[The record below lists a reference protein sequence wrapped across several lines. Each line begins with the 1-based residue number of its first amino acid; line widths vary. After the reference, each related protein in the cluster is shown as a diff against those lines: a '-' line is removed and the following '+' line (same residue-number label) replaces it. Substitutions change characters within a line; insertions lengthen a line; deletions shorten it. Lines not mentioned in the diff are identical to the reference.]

1 LLVVLIILLY
11 IALTALP
18 RATITINTNSQTVA
32 SNLQIT
38 LSSSATKAN
47 TGADVIPAQTAQTQK
62 TYTGTTNT
70 TGQQNNGTAANGSVS
85 MSAGACSGN
94 VPSSIA
100 DGSGISANGLTYLL
114 QSAVSFAPSVSHGKC
129 TFVGEDD
136 NGNTNIA
143 ITAQSPGTK
152 YNVSSATF
160 SVNGDSSISA
170 SGSASG
176 GTDSI
181 VQVVAQADV
190 TSAQNKINTSGNDVK
205 SQLESDLQS
214 QGLYPIPATFTAST
228 PTPNPSA
235 SVGSQATS
243 VTVTE
248 SITYT
253 MYGAKQSDLQKLIAS
268 NVNGQ
273 ISTASQ
279 KILDYGLSSASFS
292 AQNQSSNSEVVTMQ
306 DNALVGSALNTS
318 SIKSKAAG
326 QKPGTA
332 QDTIRGYSGVTSV
345 NVHLSPFW
353 VTSIPKNTSKITVK
367 IVNPKS

>member
-1 LLVVLIILLY
+1 
-11 IALTALP
+11 
-18 RATITINTNSQTVA
+18 
-32 SNLQIT
+32 
-38 LSSSATKAN
+38 
-47 TGADVIPAQTAQTQK
+47 
-62 TYTGTTNT
+62 
-70 TGQQNNGTAANGSVS
+70 
-85 MSAGACSGN
+85 
-94 VPSSIA
+94 
-100 DGSGISANGLTYLL
+100 
-114 QSAVSFAPSVSHGKC
+114 
-129 TFVGEDD
+129 VGEDD

-143 ITAQSPGTK
+143 LTAQSPGTK

-306 DNALVGSALNTS
+306 DNALVGSALDPS